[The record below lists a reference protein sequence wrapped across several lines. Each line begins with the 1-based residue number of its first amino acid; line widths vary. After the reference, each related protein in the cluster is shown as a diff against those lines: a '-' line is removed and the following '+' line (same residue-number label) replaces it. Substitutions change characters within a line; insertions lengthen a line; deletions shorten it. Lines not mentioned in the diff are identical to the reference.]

1 VEVKIVDVSRKNF
14 NLIPRPADKRFNCQE
29 CFYWIGKKDGRLNQ
43 ALQKKRWLAKKG
55 KIYGSLA
62 KLLLWGKRGKP
73 VGFAQFGPINEFET
87 AKMFYQN
94 ELYQDKLNAPRSGV
108 KSRGGNATLR
118 GWCLT
123 CVAIQSAYRGKGLAK
138 RLVYNILRDLKQ
150 RGVKKVDVYPLRHTS
165 SLNQV
170 SVGPVEF
177 WQKLDFEIVL
187 EDKKRVIMRKKL

>member
-1 VEVKIVDVSRKNF
+1 MDIKIVDVTRKNF

-43 ALQKKRWLAKKG
+43 AIQKKRWLAKKG

-62 KLLLWGKRGKP
+62 KILLWGKRGKP

-87 AKMFYQN
+87 AKMFYQ
-94 ELYQDKLNAPRSGV
+94 DRLNTP
-108 KSRGGNATLR
+108 RGG
-118 GWCLT
+118 WCIT

-138 RLVYNILRDLKQ
+138 RLVHHILRDLKQ
-150 RGVKKVDVYPLRHTS
+150 RGVKKVDVYPLRHAS

-170 SVGPVEF
+170 PVGPVEF
-177 WQKLDFEIVL
+177 WQKLDFEMVL

>member
-1 VEVKIVDVSRKNF
+1 VDIKIVDVTRKNF

-43 ALQKKRWLAKKG
+43 ALQKKRWLAKKE

-62 KLLLWGKRGKP
+62 KILLWGKRGKP

-87 AKMFYQN
+87 AKMFYQ
-94 ELYQDKLNAPRSGV
+94 DRLNTPRGGV
-108 KSRGGNATLR
+108 KPRGGHATLR
-118 GWCLT
+118 GWCIT

-138 RLVYNILRDLKQ
+138 RLVRHILRDLKQ
-150 RGVKKVDVYPLRHTS
+150 RGVRKVDVYSLRHAS

-170 SVGPVEF
+170 PVGPVEF
-177 WQKLDFEIVL
+177 WQKLDFEMVL
-187 EDKKRVIMRKKL
+187 EDPKRVIMRKKL

>member
-1 VEVKIVDVSRKNF
+1 MEVKIVDVTRKNF

-43 ALQKKRWLAKKG
+43 AIQKKRWLAKKG

-62 KLLLWGKRGKP
+62 KILLWGKRGKP
-73 VGFAQFGPINEFET
+73 VGFAQFGPIGEFET
-87 AKMFYQN
+87 AKMFYQD
-94 ELYQDKLNAPRSGV
+94 ELC
-108 KSRGGNATLR
+108 
-118 GWCLT
+118 GWCIT
-123 CVAIQSAYRGKGLAK
+123 CVAIQPAYRGKGLAK
-138 RLVYNILRDLKQ
+138 RLVRRILRDLKQ
-150 RGVKKVDVYPLRHTS
+150 RGVKKVDVYPLRQNS

-177 WQKLDFEIVL
+177 WQKLDFEMVL